1 MPARAYVCA
10 LSRGATLGAFIR
22 VHLRLNS
29 ALESYMSKIFEITH
43 RDGAARIGKLTLE
56 RELSTPAIIR
66 IHEKDSPIIDSGS
79 LWQNAGIPE
88 GISKK
93 IVIAP
98 HKSLPLNTE
107 DDIIEELQTS
117 FDSGAALQQ
126 IKANSG
132 CTGIVIHPFHQKPI
146 EADLYVLGA
155 AKQLENHARDFVNS
169 IIRLKE
175 STRADSLLYAPA
187 LATPENLSMLVYMG
201 VDIVD
206 ETLPIIKGYQDIYL
220 TNSGEFHLDRLH
232 EFPCAC
238 DVCHCNTPQELIRHP
253 KKERAEALSRH
264 NVSKLGEEMRTIRE
278 NIRSGN
284 IREYIE
290 RQCRARPRLTA
301 ALRLIDAE
309 STFLEK
315 RTPLFRPGTLYAN
328 TAESMNRVEIRR
340 FAQRVLER
348 YTPPDLDTL
357 ILLPCSAKKPY
368 STSLSHQKF
377 INALG
382 KYRRYVHEVII
393 TSPMG
398 VVPRELELMYPA
410 AHYDTPV
417 TGYWDREERAWVGGC
432 LRSYLR
438 KNNYRNIIAHVHGAY
453 REICEEVA
461 GEMGLDFIYT
471 AEDGVT
477 SRASLE
483 KLERAVSGIENVK
496 KRSVDEVKLDLMR
509 ASADYQFGRGAGDL
523 LVSGAVVKAPFPKF
537 QLFSGIQL
545 ATLIPQ
551 YGTIA
556 LTVEGGQRLAAQPHY
571 RVKIGDFTPH
581 SSILAPGVLDA
592 DPQIRPG
599 DEVLVEGEKFF
610 GVGRALMSGWEMKQC
625 GKGIAV
631 ELRHS
636 KTID

>member
-1 MPARAYVCA
+1 M
-10 LSRGATLGAFIR
+10 T
-22 VHLRLNS
+22 
-29 ALESYMSKIFEITH
+29 KIFEITH
-43 RDGAARIGKLTLE
+43 RDGAARIGKLNLD
-56 RELSTPAIIR
+56 RELSTPTIIQ

-98 HKSLPLNTE
+98 HKSLPLHTE
-107 DDIIEELQTS
+107 EDIIDQMQES
-117 FDSGAALQQ
+117 FDTGALLSQ
-126 IKANSG
+126 IKAISDYS
-132 CTGIVIHPFHQKPI
+132 GIVIHPFYQKSI
-146 EADLYVLGA
+146 DADMYVLGA

-175 STRADSLLYAPA
+175 NTRADSLLYVPA

-206 ETLPIIKGYQDIYL
+206 EILPTIKGCQDIYL
-220 TNSGEFHLDRLH
+220 TNSGEYHLDKMY
-232 EFPCAC
+232 EFPCSC
-238 DVCHCNTPQELIRHP
+238 NVCSCNTPQELIKLS
-253 KKERAEALSRH
+253 KKERAEILSKH
-264 NVSKLGEEMRTIRE
+264 NILKLGEELRNVRE
-278 NIRSGN
+278 HIRSGHL
-284 IREYIE
+284 REYIE
-290 RQCRARPRLTA
+290 RQCRARPWLTA

-309 STFLEK
+309 GTFLEK
-315 RTPLFRPGTLYAN
+315 RTPLFRSSTLYAN
-328 TAESMNRVEIRR
+328 TTESMNRVEIRR

-357 ILLPCSAKKPY
+357 VLLPCSAKKPY
-368 STSLSHQKF
+368 SISTSHQKF

-398 VVPRELELMYPA
+398 IVPRELELMYPA

-417 TGYWDREERAWVGGC
+417 TGYWDKEERAWVSGC
-432 LRSYLR
+432 LRSYLQ
-438 KNNYRNIIAHVHGAY
+438 KNSYKNIVAHVHGAY
-453 REICEEVA
+453 REICENVA
-461 GEMGLDFIYT
+461 MDLGLNFVYT
-471 AEDGVT
+471 ADEGVT
-477 SRASLE
+477 SRSSLA
-483 KLERAVSGIENVK
+483 KLEQAVSGFENTK
-496 KRSVDEVKLDLMR
+496 KRSGEEAKLDLMR
-509 ASADYQFGRGAGDL
+509 AAADYQFGRGSGDL

-537 QLFSGIQL
+537 QLFSGKQL

-556 LTVEGGQRLAAQPHY
+556 LTVEGGLRLADMPNY
-571 RVKIGDFTPH
+571 RVKIGDFLPH
-581 SSILAPGVLDA
+581 SSILAPGVLEA

-599 DEVLVEGEKFF
+599 EEVLVEGEKFF
-610 GVGRALMSGWEMKQC
+610 GVGRAQMSGWEMKQC

>member
-1 MPARAYVCA
+1 
-10 LSRGATLGAFIR
+10 
-22 VHLRLNS
+22 
-29 ALESYMSKIFEITH
+29 MSKIFEITH
-43 RDGAARIGKLTLE
+43 RDCAARLGKLTLD
-56 RELSTPAIIR
+56 RELSTPAIIQ

-79 LWQNAGIPE
+79 MWQNAGIPE

-93 IVIAP
+93 IIIAP
-98 HKSLPLNTE
+98 HKSLPLHTE
-107 DDIIEELQTS
+107 EDIIDQMQES
-117 FDSGAALQQ
+117 FDTGALLSQ
-126 IKANSG
+126 IKASSG
-132 CTGIVIHPFHQKPI
+132 YTGIVIHPFHQKPI
-146 EADLYVLGA
+146 EANLYVLGA

-175 STRADSLLYAPA
+175 TTRADSLLYTPA

-206 ETLPIIKGYQDIYL
+206 ETIPTIKGYQDIYL
-220 TNSGEFHLDRLH
+220 TNSGEYHLDRMH
-232 EFPCAC
+232 ELPCAC
-238 DVCHCNTPQELIRHP
+238 DVCQGNTPQELIKLL
-253 KKERAEALSRH
+253 KKERAEVLSRH
-264 NVSKLGEEMRTIRE
+264 NILKLGEEMRAVRE
-278 NIRSGN
+278 HIRSGN
-284 IREYIE
+284 LREYIE
-290 RQCRARPRLTA
+290 RQCRARPWLTA

-309 STFLEK
+309 GTFLEK
-315 RTPLFRPGTLYAN
+315 RTPLFRSGTLYAN
-328 TAESMNRVEIRR
+328 TSESMNRVEIRR
-340 FAQRVLER
+340 FAQRVLEL

-357 ILLPCSAKKPY
+357 VLLPCSAKKPY
-368 STSLSHQKF
+368 SISTSHQRF

-398 VVPRELELMYPA
+398 IVPRELELMYPA

-417 TGYWDREERAWVGGC
+417 TGYWDKEERAWVSGC
-432 LRSYLR
+432 LRSYLQ
-438 KNNYRNIIAHVHGAY
+438 KNSYKNIVAHVHGAY
-453 REICEEVA
+453 REICEDVA
-461 GEMGLDFIYT
+461 GELGLNFVYT
-471 AEDGVT
+471 ADEGVT
-477 SRASLE
+477 SRASLA
-483 KLERAVSGIENVK
+483 KLEQTVSAFENEK
-496 KRSVDEVKLDLMR
+496 KRTVDEAKIDLMR
-509 ASADYQFGRGAGDL
+509 AAADYQFGRGAGDL

-556 LTVEGGQRLAAQPHY
+556 LTVEGGLRLAAQPHY
-571 RVKIGDFTPH
+571 RVKIGDFLPH
-581 SSILAPGVLDA
+581 SSILAPGVLEA

-599 DEVLVEGEKFF
+599 DEVLVEGERFF
-610 GVGRALMSGWEMKQC
+610 GVGRALMSGWEMKEC

>member
-1 MPARAYVCA
+1 
-10 LSRGATLGAFIR
+10 
-22 VHLRLNS
+22 
-29 ALESYMSKIFEITH
+29 MSKIFEITH
-43 RDGAARIGKLTLE
+43 RDGAARLGKLSMD
-56 RELSTPAIIR
+56 REISTPAIIR
-66 IHEKDSPIIDSGS
+66 IHEKDSSIIDSGS
-79 LWQNAGIPE
+79 LWQNAVKPE
-88 GISKK
+88 CVSKK

-98 HKSLPLNTE
+98 HKSLPLHTE
-107 DDIIEELQTS
+107 EEIIEQMQES
-117 FDSGAALQQ
+117 FDTGAALSQ
-126 IKANSG
+126 IKANS
-132 CTGIVIHPFHQKPI
+132 CYTGIVIHPFHQKSA

-169 IIRLKE
+169 IIRFKE
-175 STRADSLLYAPA
+175 NMRADSLLYAPA
-187 LATPENLSMLVYMG
+187 LGTPDNLSMLVYMG

-206 ETLPIIKGYQDIYL
+206 ETFPIIKGYQDIYL
-220 TNSGEFHLDRLH
+220 TNSGEYHLDRLH
-232 EFPCAC
+232 EFPCTC
-238 DVCHCNTPQELIRHP
+238 DVCNCNTPQELRKFP
-253 KKERAEALSRH
+253 KKERAEILSRH
-264 NVSKLGEEMRTIRE
+264 NVSKLGEEMRTVRE
-278 NIRSGN
+278 HIRSGHL
-284 IREYIE
+284 REYIE
-290 RQCRARPRLTA
+290 RQCRARPWLTA

-309 STFLEK
+309 HTFLEK
-315 RTPLFRPGTLYAN
+315 RTPLFRSGTLYAN
-328 TAESMNRVEIRR
+328 TSESMDREEIRR

-357 ILLPCSAKKPY
+357 VLLPCSAKKPY
-368 STSLSHQKF
+368 SISSSHQKF

-382 KYRRYVHEVII
+382 KHRKYVHEVII

-417 TGYWDREERAWVGGC
+417 TGYWDKEERAWVGGC
-432 LRSYLR
+432 LRSYLQ
-438 KNNYRNIIAHVHGAY
+438 KNNYKNIIAHVHGAY

-461 GEMGLDFIYT
+461 GEMGLDFEYT

-477 SRASLE
+477 SRDSLE
-483 KLERAVSGIENVK
+483 KLEHAVSGIEHVK
-496 KRSVDEVKLDLMR
+496 KRAGEEAKLDLIR
-509 ASADYQFGRGAGDL
+509 ASADYQFGKGAGDI
-523 LVSGAVVKAPFPKF
+523 LVSGAIVKAPFPKF

-556 LTVEGGQRLAAQPHY
+556 LTVDGGLRLTAHSGY
-571 RVKIGDFTPH
+571 RVKIGDFAPH
-581 SSILAPGVLDA
+581 SSILTPGVLDA

-599 DEVLVEGEKFF
+599 DEVLVEGDRFF

-636 KTID
+636 KKIE

>member
-1 MPARAYVCA
+1 
-10 LSRGATLGAFIR
+10 
-22 VHLRLNS
+22 
-29 ALESYMSKIFEITH
+29 MSKIFEITH
-43 RDGAARIGKLTLE
+43 RDCAARIGKLSLD
-56 RELSTPAIIR
+56 RELSTPAIIQ

-79 LWQNAGIPE
+79 MWKKTENIGD
-88 GISKK
+88 ISKK
-93 IVIAP
+93 IIIAL
-98 HKSLPLNTE
+98 HKSLPLHTE
-107 DDIIEELQTS
+107 EDIIDQMQES
-117 FDSGAALQQ
+117 FDTEGLLSQ

-132 CTGIVIHPFHQKPI
+132 YIGIVIHPFRQKAI
-146 EADLYVLGA
+146 EVDMYVLGA

-175 STRADSLLYAPA
+175 NTRADSLLYAPA

-206 ETLPIIKGYQDIYL
+206 ETIPTIKGYQDIYL
-220 TNSGEFHLDRLH
+220 TNSGEYHLDRLH

-238 DVCHCNTPQELIRHP
+238 PVCSCNTPQELLKLP

-264 NVSKLGEEMRTIRE
+264 NVLRLGEELRVIRE
-278 NIRSGN
+278 HIRSGHL
-284 IREYIE
+284 REYIE
-290 RQCRARPRLTA
+290 RQCRVRPWLTA
-301 ALRLIDAE
+301 ALRLIDTE
-309 STFLEK
+309 RTFLEK
-315 RTPLFRPGTLYAN
+315 RTPLFRSSTLYAN

-340 FAQRVLER
+340 FAERVLER

-357 ILLPCSAKKPY
+357 VLLPCSAKKPY
-368 STSLSHQKF
+368 SISISHQKF

-382 KYRRYVHEVII
+382 KNRRYVHEVII

-398 VVPRELELMYPA
+398 IVPRELELIYPA

-417 TGYWDREERAWVGGC
+417 TGYWDKEERAWVSGC
-432 LRSYLR
+432 LRSYLQ
-438 KNNYRNIIAHVHGAY
+438 KNSYKNIVAHVHGAY
-453 REICEEVA
+453 REICEDVA
-461 GEMGLDFIYT
+461 GELGLNFVYT
-471 AEDGVT
+471 ADESVT
-477 SRASLE
+477 SRASLA
-483 KLERAVSGIENVK
+483 KLEQEVSVFENVK
-496 KRSVDEVKLDLMR
+496 KRSGEEAKLDLMR
-509 ASADYQFGRGAGDL
+509 AAADYQFGKGVGDF

-556 LTVEGGQRLAAQPHY
+556 LTVEGGLRLAAQPHY
-571 RVKIGDFTPH
+571 IVKIGDFLPH
-581 SSILAPGVLDA
+581 SSILAPGVLEA

-599 DEVLVEGEKFF
+599 DEVLVEGERFF
-610 GVGRALMSGWEMKQC
+610 GVGRALMSGWEIKEC
-625 GKGIAV
+625 RKGIAV

>member
-1 MPARAYVCA
+1 
-10 LSRGATLGAFIR
+10 
-22 VHLRLNS
+22 
-29 ALESYMSKIFEITH
+29 MSKIFEITH
-43 RDGAARIGKLTLE
+43 RDGAARIGKLTLD
-56 RELSTPAIIR
+56 RDISTPAIIR
-66 IHEKDSPIIDSGS
+66 LHEKDSPIIDSGS
-79 LWQNAGIPE
+79 MWKKTENIGD
-88 GISKK
+88 ISKK
-93 IVIAP
+93 IIIAP
-98 HKSLPLNTE
+98 HKSLPLHTE
-107 DDIIEELQTS
+107 EDIIEQLQES
-117 FDSGAALQQ
+117 FDTGAALSQ

-132 CTGIVIHPFHQKPI
+132 YSGIVIHPFHQKPI
-146 EADLYVLGA
+146 EAELYVMGA

-169 IIRLKE
+169 IILLKE
-175 STRADSLLYAPA
+175 NTRADSLLYAPA

-238 DVCHCNTPQELIRHP
+238 DVCQCNTPHELIKLP
-253 KKERAEALSRH
+253 KKERAEAISRH
-264 NVSKLGEEMRTIRE
+264 NTLKLGEELRAVRE
-278 NIRSGN
+278 HIRSGHL
-284 IREYIE
+284 REYIE
-290 RQCRARPRLTA
+290 RQCRARPWLTA

-309 STFLEK
+309 GTFLEK
-315 RTPLFRPGTLYAN
+315 RTPLFRSCTLYAN
-328 TAESMNRVEIRR
+328 TSETMNRVEIRR

-357 ILLPCSAKKPY
+357 VLLPCSAKKPY
-368 STSLSHQKF
+368 SVSTSHQKF
-377 INALG
+377 INAMG

-398 VVPRELELMYPA
+398 IVPRELELMYPA

-417 TGYWDREERAWVGGC
+417 TGYWEKEERAWVSGC
-432 LRSYLR
+432 LRSYLQ
-438 KNNYRNIIAHVHGAY
+438 KNTYKNIIAHVHGAY
-453 REICEEVA
+453 REICEDVA
-461 GEMGLDFIYT
+461 GELGLEFVYT
-471 AEDGVT
+471 ADEGVT
-477 SRASLE
+477 SRASLA
-483 KLERAVSGIENVK
+483 KLEQAVSAYENVK
-496 KRSVDEVKLDLMR
+496 KRAGEEAKLDLMR
-509 ASADYQFGRGAGDL
+509 AAADYQFGKGAGDI

-537 QLFSGIQL
+537 QLFSGKQL

-556 LTVEGGQRLAAQPHY
+556 LTVEGGLRIGGQTNY

-581 SSILAPGVLDA
+581 SSILAPGVEYA

-610 GVGRALMSGWEMKQC
+610 GVGRAHMSGWEMKQC

-636 KTID
+636 KRID

>member
-1 MPARAYVCA
+1 
-10 LSRGATLGAFIR
+10 
-22 VHLRLNS
+22 
-29 ALESYMSKIFEITH
+29 MSKIFEITH
-43 RDGAARIGKLTLE
+43 RDCAARLGKLTLE

-88 GISKK
+88 GISRK
-93 IVIAP
+93 IIIAP

-107 DDIIEELQTS
+107 EEIIEQLQES
-117 FDSGAALQQ
+117 FDTPAALSQ
-126 IKANSG
+126 IKAISG
-132 CTGIVIHPFHQKPI
+132 YPGVVIHPFHQKPI

-187 LATPENLSMLVYMG
+187 LATPENLSMLVYVG

-206 ETLPIIKGYQDIYL
+206 DTLPIIKGYQDIYL
-220 TNSGEFHLDRLH
+220 TNSGEFHPDRLH

-238 DVCHCNTPQELIRHP
+238 DVCRSNTPQDLMKFP
-253 KKERAEALSRH
+253 KKERAAALSGH
-264 NVSKLGEEMRTIRE
+264 NVIKLGEEMRTVRE
-278 NIRSGN
+278 HIRSGN
-284 IREYIE
+284 LREYIE
-290 RQCRARPRLTA
+290 RQCRVRPWLTA

-309 STFLEK
+309 NTFLEK
-315 RTPLFRPGTLYAN
+315 RTPLFRSGTLYAN

-357 ILLPCSAKKPY
+357 VLLPCSAKKPY
-368 STSLSHQKF
+368 SISTSHQKF

-382 KYRRYVHEVII
+382 KYRRFVHEVII

-398 VVPRELELMYPA
+398 IVPRELELMYPA

-417 TGYWDREERAWVGGC
+417 TGYWDREEKAWVGGC

-438 KNNYRNIIAHVHGAY
+438 KNNYRNIIAHVQGAY
-453 REICEEVA
+453 REICEEV
-461 GEMGLDFIYT
+461 EKELGLEFVYT
-471 AEDGVT
+471 ADEGVT
-477 SRASLE
+477 SRESLS
-483 KLERAVSGIENVK
+483 KLEQVVSGYENVK
-496 KRSVDEVKLDLMR
+496 KRAGEEAKLDLMR
-509 ASADYQFGRGAGDL
+509 AAADYQFGKGAGDI

-592 DPQIRPG
+592 DLQIRPG

-636 KTID
+636 KKID

>member
-1 MPARAYVCA
+1 
-10 LSRGATLGAFIR
+10 
-22 VHLRLNS
+22 
-29 ALESYMSKIFEITH
+29 MSKIFEITH
-43 RDGAARIGKLTLE
+43 RDGAARIGKLTLD
-56 RELSTPAIIR
+56 RDISTPAIIR
-66 IHEKDSPIIDSGS
+66 LHEKDSPIIDSGS
-79 LWQNAGIPE
+79 MWKKTENIGD
-88 GISKK
+88 ISKK
-93 IVIAP
+93 IIIAP
-98 HKSLPLNTE
+98 HKSLPLHTE
-107 DDIIEELQTS
+107 EDIIEQLQES
-117 FDSGAALQQ
+117 FDTGAALSQ

-132 CTGIVIHPFHQKPI
+132 YSGILIHPFHQKPI
-146 EADLYVLGA
+146 EAELYVMGA

-169 IIRLKE
+169 IIQLKE
-175 STRADSLLYAPA
+175 TTRADSLLYAPA

-238 DVCHCNTPQELIRHP
+238 DVCQCNTPHELIKLP

-264 NVSKLGEEMRTIRE
+264 NTLKLGEELRAVRE
-278 NIRSGN
+278 HIRSGHL
-284 IREYIE
+284 REYIE
-290 RQCRARPRLTA
+290 RQCRARPWLTA

-309 STFLEK
+309 GTFLEK
-315 RTPLFRPGTLYAN
+315 RTSLFRSCTLYAN
-328 TAESMNRVEIRR
+328 TSESMNRVEIRR

-357 ILLPCSAKKPY
+357 VLLPCSAKKPY
-368 STSLSHQKF
+368 SVSTSHQKF
-377 INALG
+377 INAMG

-417 TGYWDREERAWVGGC
+417 TGYWDKEERAWVGGC
-432 LRSYLR
+432 LRSYLQ
-438 KNNYRNIIAHVHGAY
+438 KNTYKNIVAHVHGAY
-453 REICEEVA
+453 REICEDVEKELELEFV
-461 GEMGLDFIYT
+461 YT
-471 AEDGVT
+471 ADEGVT
-477 SRASLE
+477 SRASLA
-483 KLERAVSGIENVK
+483 KLEQAVSVYENVK
-496 KRSVDEVKLDLMR
+496 KRAGEEAKLDLMR
-509 ASADYQFGRGAGDL
+509 AAADYQFGKGAGDM

-537 QLFSGIQL
+537 QLFAGKQL

-556 LTVEGGQRLAAQPHY
+556 LTVEGGLRIGGQTNY

-581 SSILAPGVLDA
+581 SSILAPGVEYA

-610 GVGRALMSGWEMKQC
+610 GVGRAHMSGWEMKQC

-636 KTID
+636 KRID